1 VTPSIPTSLPA
12 IVIGAGISGLTCAHT
27 LRQRGIHAHVFEA
40 SRHAGGVIRS
50 EQRDGF
56 LFELGPQSFTFT
68 DSLRQLCRE
77 LRIEN
82 QIQPAPE
89 KLPRYLL
96 LDGQL
101 LRAPLS
107 PPAFFLSPLF
117 SARTKW
123 SVVRDALGTT
133 KPPVSP
139 NAGDE
144 SIANFVRRKFGAEL
158 LEKLVGPFVS
168 GIYAGDPE
176 KLGLRSA
183 FPQLYNAENSRGSVV
198 RGLLRGKKAG
208 PRTLASFAGGN
219 DVLTDA
225 LAASLGAALHL
236 DAAVTRVAQSPH
248 WAPGRFVVEFATS
261 AESEAGATIY
271 TDHLIVATAAPA
283 AGKLLAEL
291 DAKFTPLFEA
301 MPYVPIAVV
310 SLGYRREAV
319 KNSLQGFGFLAPR
332 TSGLRTLG
340 CVWNSSLFPDRAPQD
355 SVLLT
360 SFVGGAFDTGAPQ
373 LPPQELQNIV
383 HQELR
388 RVLGISEMPVIANVQ
403 IWPQAIPQ
411 YDPAHFRRGITCSQK
426 VAGFPGL
433 ALAGNYLDGPAIGTV
448 VDRARK
454 LADYVLDGPPR

>member
-1 VTPSIPTSLPA
+1 MTPSLPTSLPA

-27 LRQRGIHAHVFEA
+27 LRQRGVDAHVFEA
-40 SRHAGGVIRS
+40 SGHPGGVIRS
-50 EQRDGF
+50 ERRDGF
-56 LFELGPQSFTFT
+56 LFELGPQSFTLT

-82 QIQPAPE
+82 QVQTAPE

-101 LRAPLS
+101 RPAPLS

-123 SVVRDALGTT
+123 SIVRDALGTT
-133 KPPVSP
+133 KPPALP

-144 SIANFVRRKFGAEL
+144 SIANFVRRKFGMEL
-158 LEKLVGPFVS
+158 LEKLVGPLVS
-168 GIYAGDPE
+168 GIYAGDAE

-183 FPQLYNAENSRGSVV
+183 FPQLYEAENSRGSIV
-198 RGLLRGKKAG
+198 RGLLRAKKDG
-208 PRTLASFAGGN
+208 PRTLASFVGGN
-219 DVLTDA
+219 QVLTDA
-225 LAASLGAALHL
+225 LAASLGAVLHP
-236 DAAVTRVAQSPH
+236 DTAATRIAHSPH
-248 WAPGRFVVEFATS
+248 WAPGRFVVEFA
-261 AESEAGATIY
+261 ARGESESAATIY
-271 TDHLIVATAAPA
+271 TDHLIIAASAPA
-283 AGKLLAEL
+283 AGKLLTEL
-291 DAKFTPLFEA
+291 DAKFIPLFEA
-301 MPYVPIAVV
+301 ISYVPMAVV

-319 KNSLQGFGFLAPR
+319 ANSLQGFGFLAPR
-332 TSGLRTLG
+332 KSGLRLLG
-340 CVWNSSLFPDRAPQD
+340 CVWNSSLFPDRAPGD

-360 SFVGGAFDTGAPQ
+360 SFVGGAFDPGAAL

-388 RVLGISEMPVIANVQ
+388 RILGISEAPTIANVH

-411 YDPAHFRRGITCSQK
+411 YDLEHFRRGIAFSQK

-433 ALAGNYLDGPAIGTV
+433 ALAGNYLDGPAVGTV

-454 LADYVLDGPPR
+454 VADYVLDGPPR